1 MELDA
6 VSQIAS
12 GARNPTQEL
21 EASESRDEL
30 FSALDLLPERDR
42 SIITLCYISQ
52 LSQREIAVF
61 LGEPVS
67 NINNR
72 LYVSRRRLK
81 DCRRVVPQRDEMFA
95 TRIEER
101 VRCKARPSPST
112 SRWSQRRGV
121 SSLICH
127 RNWLSP

>member
-42 SIITLCYISQ
+42 SIITL
-52 LSQREIAVF
+52 
-61 LGEPVS
+61 
-67 NINNR
+67 
-72 LYVSRRRLK
+72 
-81 DCRRVVPQRDEMFA
+81 FA